1 MLQHD
6 ADQRIGR
13 TVRQTDGEHL
23 GAKLRIHG
31 FAPGQAH
38 GAAEKIRER
47 VEPIPPELFLPGAF
61 PNRVH
66 GFGERK
72 FAGDPARRFDET
84 FGRPCRGR
92 PAQSGGERFSS
103 IAAKRMQ
110 HDLVESG
117 RAYLGDAAIE
127 QRTRESAARRGER
140 NRAAVR

>member
-1 MLQHD
+1 MKPTSGSDEPSSRPMESTSGQSCGST
-6 ADQRIGR
+6 ASRRGR
-13 TVRQTDGEHL
+13 RTARL
-23 GAKLRIHG
+23 KR
-31 FAPGQAH
+31 FASEWNPFH
-38 GAAEKIRER
+38 RS
-47 VEPIPPELFLPGAF
+47 FLPGAF

-103 IAAKRMQ
+103 IDAKRMQ

-127 QRTRESAARRGER
+127 QRTCESAARRGER

>member
-6 ADQRIGR
+6 ADQRVGR

-38 GAAEKIRER
+38 GAAEKIPSEWN
-47 VEPIPPELFLPGAF
+47 PFHQSFLPGAF

-103 IAAKRMQ
+103 IDAKRMQ

-127 QRTRESAARRGER
+127 QRTCESAARRGER